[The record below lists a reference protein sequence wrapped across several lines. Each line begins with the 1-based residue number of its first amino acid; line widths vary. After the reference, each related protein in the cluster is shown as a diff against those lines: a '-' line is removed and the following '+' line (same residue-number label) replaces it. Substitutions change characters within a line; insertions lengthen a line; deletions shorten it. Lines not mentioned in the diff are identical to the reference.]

1 MTIEPGSP
9 NPESANAEIDAFF
22 SALFGDSFAELD
34 DPSERRQLVGVS
46 RALRE
51 ALAFGPLDAAPRADL
66 QSRTLEAIRSEA
78 RATAPSAQFS
88 STTANA
94 IASPTIEPPRTA
106 SVRQSLAGRLK
117 RFRGRI
123 VLVLVALVAAVTA
136 LFSSFGSSPV
146 VAASAVLA
154 PNPGSPTPT
163 ASGTA
168 DFLSPKKGA
177 KINKVEMKVK
187 GLTPTT
193 GETEYQCWLVGPGD
207 SPSSPNR
214 ILVGTFS
221 TKDGTADIDW
231 KAADYSPEFA
241 QLDISLEKK
250 DGNPD
255 YGGVTVLSTIKYNG
269 KRTG

>member
-9 NPESANAEIDAFF
+9 NPEPPVANATDEEIDAFF
-22 SALFGDSFAELD
+22 SSLFGDSFAELD
-34 DPSERRQLVGVS
+34 DPVERRQLVGVS

-51 ALAFGPLDAAPRADL
+51 ALATGPLDAAPSADL
-66 QSRTLEAIRSEA
+66 QSRTLGAIRSEA
-78 RATAPSAQFS
+78 AATAPRTS
-88 STTANA
+88 SNAVTQTTV
-94 IASPTIEPPRTA
+94 EPARAT
-106 SVRQSLAGRLK
+106 SVGQSLGGRLK

-123 VLVLVALVAAVTA
+123 VIVLVALVTAITA

-168 DFLSPKKGA
+168 DFISPKKGA
-177 KINKVEMKVK
+177 KINKVAMKVT

-193 GETEYQCWLVGPGD
+193 ETTEYQCWLVGPGD
-207 SPSSPNR
+207 STASPNR

-221 TKDGTADIDW
+221 TQDGTADFGW
-231 KAADYSPEFA
+231 KAANYSPDFA
-241 QLDISLEKK
+241 QLDISLEQK

-255 YGGVTVLSTIKYNG
+255 FGGVTVLSTKKYNG